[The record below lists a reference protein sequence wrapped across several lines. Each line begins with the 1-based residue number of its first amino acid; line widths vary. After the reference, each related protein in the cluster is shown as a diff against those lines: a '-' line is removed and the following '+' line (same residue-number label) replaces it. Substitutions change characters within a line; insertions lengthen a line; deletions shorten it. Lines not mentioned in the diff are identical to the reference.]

1 MNRVRFNPRDEG
13 AHRWPALLALLGGM
27 LLAAPLYA
35 QNAVALRGQVV
46 DEAGAVI
53 PGAQVKLISATGRQR
68 ATITNAA
75 GEFALAN
82 VTPGDYSDLPASL
95 YSLIP
100 NRCIA
105 DCQPGG
111 SPVLLRDHLAANFP
125 NGVTAIGPGSVSF
138 NLSVSRTF
146 SFGHR
151 DNSTAQN
158 GAAGGPQAGG
168 GPDGPLAGGGMRS
181 PGGGFGGRGGGF
193 SGGGDGR
200 FNLQLVAQITNLFN
214 HVNYGQYSGVLSSP
228 FFDKSSSAAGARAL
242 ELGIRFNF

>member
-1 MNRVRFNPRDEG
+1 M
-13 AHRWPALLALLGGM
+13 
-27 LLAAPLYA
+27 AAPLYA

-53 PGAQVKLISATGRQR
+53 PGAQVKLISATGRRR

-100 NRCIA
+100 DRCIA

-111 SPVLLRDHLAANFP
+111 SPALLRDHLAANFP

-138 NLSVSRTF
+138 NLSVTGTAPAANRGVYGGESAPGLE
-146 SFGHR
+146 S
-151 DNSTAQN
+151 NS
-158 GAAGGPQAGG
+158 P
-168 GPDGPLAGGGMRS
+168 PCS
-181 PGGGFGGRGGGF
+181 PYSPKRHKFP
-193 SGGGDGR
+193 SGS
-200 FNLQLVAQITNLFN
+200 VA
-214 HVNYGQYSGVLSSP
+214 
-228 FFDKSSSAAGARAL
+228 
-242 ELGIRFNF
+242 